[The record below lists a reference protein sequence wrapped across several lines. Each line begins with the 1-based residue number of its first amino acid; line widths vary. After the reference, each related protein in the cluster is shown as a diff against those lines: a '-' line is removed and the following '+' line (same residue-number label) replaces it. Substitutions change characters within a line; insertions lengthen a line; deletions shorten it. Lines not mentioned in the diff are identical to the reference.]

1 MMKLDEN
8 HHQVPEKNPPITSE
22 KDSEIHSEVFVGHG
36 GTTIASIMKRDVIT
50 MDHTKTAHDA
60 STLMTE
66 KRIGSVIITAYGKPF
81 GIVTQRDLVRI
92 MANLNISVKCL
103 LLSFLASRPLIHAS
117 PTQTIQEAA
126 GIMEKN
132 NIDHLPIVEKDK
144 IIGIVTTRDLAMSLL
159 CA

>member
-1 MMKLDEN
+1 MMKLEEN
-8 HHQVPEKNPPITSE
+8 HHQVPEKHLQITSD
-22 KDSEIHSEVFVGHG
+22 KDSEMPSKVFVGNG
-36 GTTIASIMKRDVIT
+36 GTTLASIMKRDVIT

-103 LLSFLASRPLIHAS
+103 LLSFLASRPLIHAN

-132 NIDHLPIVEKDK
+132 NIDHLPIVEKDR
-144 IIGIVTTRDLAMSLL
+144 IVGIVTTRDLAMSLL